1 MKNKPALEC
10 SSFKAAE
17 LSQTQEFNM
26 LFRDDNDWINFAKVR
41 FPNQKNSWHHF
52 YQIVVTL
59 WIFNTLAPSKGIAR
73 IWDQISVFKNNPT
86 FLFFLSAQMQEI
98 EANRK

>member
-41 FPNQKNSWHHF
+41 FPNQKK
-52 YQIVVTL
+52 Q
-59 WIFNTLAPSKGIAR
+59 LASLLPDSGNLM
-73 IWDQISVFKNNPT
+73 DF
-86 FLFFLSAQMQEI
+86 
-98 EANRK
+98 